1 MSAIENIMFTR
12 PNLAGE
18 EVDYIRQ
25 VLEGTHLSGDG
36 AFTHRCH
43 EWLERE
49 TGAKRALLTHSC
61 TAALEMAALL
71 FDLAPGDE
79 VIMPSFTFVSTANAV
94 VLRGGIP
101 VFIDIRAD
109 TLNLD
114 ETLLEQAI
122 TPRTKAIIPVHYAGV
137 GCEMDA
143 IMAMALRHNLRVAE
157 DAAQGLMASYRG
169 RPLGTI
175 GDVGTLSFHETK
187 NIVSGEGGALLVNDA
202 DLAHRAEILREKGTD
217 RSRFLRGE
225 VDKYT
230 WQDIGSSFLP
240 SEILAAF
247 LAAQLDQAQAI
258 TARRLAMW
266 NRYHEALADAEKAER
281 LRRPV
286 VPADCTHNGH
296 IYHVVLPDNA
306 RRDEA
311 MEALRDVGIR
321 STFHYVPLH
330 DAPAGLRYARVA
342 GKMTV
347 TNDLPRRLL
356 RLPLH
361 GSLTDDDQDRVVQT
375 LCKVLCR

>member
-1 MSAIENIMFTR
+1 MSPIENIMFSR
-12 PNLAGE
+12 PNLVGE
-18 EVDYIRQ
+18 EADYIRQ

-43 EWLERE
+43 KWLERE

-94 VLRGGIP
+94 VLRGGVP

-122 TPRTKAIIPVHYAGV
+122 TPRTKAIMPVHYAGV

-143 IMAMALRHNLRVAE
+143 IMEAARRHDLRVAE

-187 NIVSGEGGALLVNDA
+187 NIVSGEGGALLVNDIH
-202 DLAHRAEILREKGTD
+202 LAHRAEILREKGTD
-217 RSRFLRGE
+217 RSRFVRGE

-247 LAAQLDQAQAI
+247 LAGQLDQAQAI
-258 TARRLAMW
+258 TARRLDMW

-286 VPADCTHNGH
+286 VPANCTHNGH
-296 IYHVVLPDNA
+296 IYYVVFPDNA

-311 MEALRDVGIR
+311 MVVLREFGIR

-330 DAPAGLRYARVA
+330 DAPAGRRYARVA
-342 GKMTV
+342 GQMKV
-347 TNDLPRRLL
+347 TNDLPHRLL

-361 GSLTDDDQDRVVQT
+361 GTLTDDDQDRVVEA
-375 LCKVLCR
+375 LCKVLWR

>member
-1 MSAIENIMFTR
+1 MSTIENIMFNR
-12 PNLAGE
+12 PILVGE
-18 EVDYIRQ
+18 EVNYVRQ

-36 AFTHRCH
+36 TFTHRCH

-94 VLRGGIP
+94 VLRGGVP

-122 TPRTKAIIPVHYAGV
+122 TSRTKAIMPVHYAGV

-143 IMAMALRHNLRVAE
+143 IMETALRHDLRVAE

-169 RPLGTI
+169 RSLGTI

-187 NIVSGEGGALLVNDA
+187 NIVSGEGGALLVNDVH
-202 DLAHRAEILREKGTD
+202 LAHRAEILREKGTD
-217 RSRFLRGE
+217 RSRFVRGE

-258 TARRLAMW
+258 TTRRLDMW

-281 LRRPV
+281 LRRPI
-286 VPADCTHNGH
+286 VPENCTHNGH
-296 IYHVVLPDNA
+296 IYYIVLPDNA
-306 RRDEA
+306 QRNET
-311 MEALRDVGIR
+311 MLALREVGIR

-330 DAPAGLRYARVA
+330 DAPAGRRYARVA
-342 GKMTV
+342 GQMKV
-347 TNDLPRRLL
+347 TNDLPHRLL

-361 GSLTDDDQDRVVQT
+361 GTLTDDDQDRVVEA

>member
-1 MSAIENIMFTR
+1 MFTR

-18 EVDYIRQ
+18 EVDYVRQ

-49 TGAKRALLTHSC
+49 TGTKRALLTHSC

-94 VLRGGIP
+94 VLRGGVP

-122 TPRTKAIIPVHYAGV
+122 TQRTKAIMPVHYAGV
-137 GCEMDA
+137 ACEMDA
-143 IMAMALRHNLRVAE
+143 IMETARRHDLRVAE

-169 RPLGTI
+169 RSLGTI
-175 GDVGTLSFHETK
+175 GDVGALSFHETK
-187 NIVSGEGGALLVNDA
+187 NIVSGEGGALLVNDLH
-202 DLAHRAEILREKGTD
+202 LAHRAEILREKGTD
-217 RSRFLRGE
+217 RSQFLRGE

-230 WQDIGSSFLP
+230 WQDVGSSFLP

-258 TARRLAMW
+258 TKRRLDIW
-266 NRYHEALADAEKAER
+266 NRYHEAFADAEKAER

-296 IYHVVLPDNA
+296 IYYVLLPDNA
-306 RRDEA
+306 LRDEA
-311 MEALRDVGIR
+311 MATLREVGIR

-330 DAPAGLRYARVA
+330 DAPAGRRYARVA
-342 GKMTV
+342 GQMTV
-347 TNDLPRRLL
+347 TNDLPHRLL

-361 GSLTDDDQDRVVQT
+361 GALTNDDQDRVIDA
-375 LCKVLCR
+375 LLKVLYR